1 MILQDSVVII
11 DKKYYPQIF
20 LEECKYTVEKKKII
34 NVINEEIN
42 LDESDDDGKS
52 NESDAD

>member
-1 MILQDSVVII
+1 M
-11 DKKYYPQIF
+11 
-20 LEECKYTVEKKKII
+20 EECKYTVEKKKII

-42 LDESDDDGKS
+42 LDESDDKSNDGKS